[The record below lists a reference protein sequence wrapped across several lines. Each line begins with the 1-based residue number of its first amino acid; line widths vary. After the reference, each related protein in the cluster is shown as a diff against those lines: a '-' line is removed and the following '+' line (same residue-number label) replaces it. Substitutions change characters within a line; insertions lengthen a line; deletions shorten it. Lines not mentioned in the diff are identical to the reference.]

1 MEEQKKENL
10 PENTEAENSLEDTSE
25 AQKAAQPA
33 GRSFLYTGYS
43 LAAAVIRGEEGATPI
58 FLLIGIVFLIIGA
71 GLVFTGGKN
80 LLKAN
85 KMKQELEAGKSAGM
99 AGAEA
104 AAGGE
109 LKTEEQ
115 PAVQKKMSI
124 ADRAN
129 LAKRLD
135 EEEASSE
142 EEEENQK

>member
-1 MEEQKKENL
+1 M
-10 PENTEAENSLEDTSE
+10 
-25 AQKAAQPA
+25 
-33 GRSFLYTGYS
+33 
-43 LAAAVIRGEEGATPI
+43 
-58 FLLIGIVFLIIGA
+58 
-71 GLVFTGGKN
+71 FTGGKN

-115 PAVQKKMSI
+115 PAAQKKMSI

>member
-1 MEEQKKENL
+1 
-10 PENTEAENSLEDTSE
+10 
-25 AQKAAQPA
+25 
-33 GRSFLYTGYS
+33 
-43 LAAAVIRGEEGATPI
+43 
-58 FLLIGIVFLIIGA
+58 
-71 GLVFTGGKN
+71 
-80 LLKAN
+80 
-85 KMKQELEAGKSAGM
+85 M

-115 PAVQKKMSI
+115 PAAQKKMSI

-142 EEEENQK
+142 VEETSLNEEPSPEEEEENQK

>member
-1 MEEQKKENL
+1 M
-10 PENTEAENSLEDTSE
+10 
-25 AQKAAQPA
+25 
-33 GRSFLYTGYS
+33 
-43 LAAAVIRGEEGATPI
+43 
-58 FLLIGIVFLIIGA
+58 
-71 GLVFTGGKN
+71 FTGGKN